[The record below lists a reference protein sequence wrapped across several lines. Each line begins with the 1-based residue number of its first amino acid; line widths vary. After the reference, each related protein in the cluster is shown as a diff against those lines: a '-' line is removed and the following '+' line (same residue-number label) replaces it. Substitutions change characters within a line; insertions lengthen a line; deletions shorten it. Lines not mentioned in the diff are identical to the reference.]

1 VPVVWSQSS
10 APCGIGVYIRRKS
23 LRGLAVNLDGEVIEG
38 THRRVELT
46 AGDEHEGPVPVPTV
60 VEAVASLVDGIL
72 ADHPELRAS
81 VTGLGVAAGGH
92 VDARTGVVRFSTTL
106 GWSDVALAD
115 LLRAATGIHTVVVHN
130 DCSALALAEQA
141 FGGGRYLPT
150 FAVVTCRFGIGC
162 ALVHD
167 NGLVVGA
174 NGSASELGHIVRDP
188 AGPPCVCGRN
198 GCLQTFAAPEAIALA
213 VRGERPE
220 VETARD
226 VVELAAQGDDLAAAA
241 LARAGEALGWGIS
254 MLANV
259 ANPGLV
265 LLHGDPVVLGSEHY
279 LPAVERSLRS
289 LVFPTIQCE
298 VRVRHSYHRM
308 TARGVASEVVSG

>member
-1 VPVVWSQSS
+1 VVWSQSS

-188 AGPPCVCGRN
+188 AGRPACAGA
-198 GCLQTFAAPEAIALA
+198 TAAS
-213 VRGERPE
+213 RPSPHP
-220 VETARD
+220 R
-226 VVELAAQGDDLAAAA
+226 
-241 LARAGEALGWGIS
+241 
-254 MLANV
+254 
-259 ANPGLV
+259 
-265 LLHGDPVVLGSEHY
+265 
-279 LPAVERSLRS
+279 RSRWPS
-289 LVFPTIQCE
+289 
-298 VRVRHSYHRM
+298 
-308 TARGVASEVVSG
+308 GVSGRRSRPPATSSSWPRRATTWQPPRSPGPGRRSGGASPCWPTWPTPA